1 VQLQGQVYQTL
12 GKFHVVWDGAK
23 LRPAFPGGRLELES
37 RQKKNRVAV
46 GDRVVLRVEGD
57 GSALIEEVL
66 PRRNR
71 VSRRITFTGAEHVVA
86 ANVDVLAVMLAPSP
100 ALRMALL
107 DRYLVAARACGVEPL
122 IVVNKMDLLDPAEVQ
137 EALAPYLA
145 LGYAACRISA
155 GRREGLEEFLGLVR
169 GRWVLLVGHSGVGKT
184 TLVNDLV
191 PGEAMAVA
199 EVRDGTGK
207 GRHTTTTAVA
217 RRAPDGTTLVDTA
230 GIREF
235 ALWDVGW
242 REVEAGFP
250 EIHEAGARC
259 RFPDC
264 RHRREPGCAVTS
276 ALEAGAL
283 TAARYGSYLTLLG
296 EAEAAEAASR
306 TGARSR

>member
-1 VQLQGQVYQTL
+1 MQLEGQVYQTL
-12 GKFHVVWDGAK
+12 GKFHRVWDGERV
-23 LRPAFPGGRLELES
+23 RPAFPGGRLELES

-46 GDRVVLRVEGD
+46 GDRVVLRVDED

-71 VSRRITFTGAEHVVA
+71 VSRKITFTGAEHVVA

-100 ALRMALL
+100 SLRMALL
-107 DRYLVAARACGVEPL
+107 DRYLVAARACEVEPL
-122 IVVNKMDLLDPAEVQ
+122 IVVNKMDLLDPSEVE
-137 EALAPYLA
+137 EALAPYRA
-145 LGYAACRISA
+145 LGYPACLISA
-155 GRREGLEEFLGLVR
+155 GRREGLEAFLERVR

-199 EVRDGTGK
+199 DVREDTGK

-235 ALWDVGW
+235 ALWDVDW
-242 REVEAGFP
+242 REVEEGFP
-250 EIHEAGARC
+250 EIHEEGARC

-264 RHRREPGCAVTS
+264 RHRSEPGCAVTR
-276 ALEAGAL
+276 ALEEDRL
-283 TAARYGSYLTLLG
+283 SLSRYESYLTLLA
-296 EAEAAEAASR
+296 EAESAEASAHLGPR
-306 TGARSR
+306 AR

>member
-1 VQLQGQVYQTL
+1 MQLEGQVYQTL
-12 GKFHVVWDGAK
+12 GKFHRVWDGERV
-23 LRPAFPGGRLELES
+23 RPAFPGGRLELES

-46 GDRVVLRVEGD
+46 GDRVVLRVDED

-66 PRRNR
+66 PRKNR

-86 ANVDVLAVMLAPSP
+86 ANVDVLAVMLAPNPS
-100 ALRMALL
+100 LNMALL
-107 DRYLVAARACGVEPL
+107 DRYLVAAHACGVEPL
-122 IVVNKMDLLDPAEVQ
+122 IVVNKMDLLDPMEVE
-137 EALAPYLA
+137 EALAPYRA
-145 LGYAACRISA
+145 LGHPVALISA
-155 GRREGLEEFLGLVR
+155 GRREGLEEFLAQVR

-199 EVRDGTGK
+199 EVKQDTGK
-207 GRHTTTTAVA
+207 GRHTTSTAVA
-217 RRAPDGTTLVDTA
+217 RRGPHGTTLVDTA

-250 EIHEAGARC
+250 EIHEAGADC

-264 RHRREPGCAVTS
+264 RHRGEPGCSVAK
-276 ALEAGAL
+276 AIEADRL
-283 TAARYGSYLTLLG
+283 PLPRYESYLTLLG
-296 EAEAAEAASR
+296 ETDAAEAASR
-306 TGARSR
+306 TGPRSR